1 MNIRLVRLAGTK
13 SVTRCVGRTVMI
25 SLEPVIIVF
34 LIPMMIIFFV
44 FFVFFIIIIIIIISP
59 DSDRLLER
67 AAPCRRPDVSIGVY
81 ILSTRINQ

>member
-44 FFVFFIIIIIIIISP
+44 FFVFFIIIIIISP

>member
-44 FFVFFIIIIIIIISP
+44 FFVFIIIIIIISP
-59 DSDRLLER
+59 TVIAFWNVQHRVDDLT
-67 AAPCRRPDVSIGVY
+67 CR
-81 ILSTRINQ
+81 

>member
-44 FFVFFIIIIIIIISP
+44 FFVFFIIIIIIISP

>member
-44 FFVFFIIIIIIIISP
+44 FFVFFIIIIISP
-59 DSDRLLER
+59 TVIAFWNVQHRVDDLT
-67 AAPCRRPDVSIGVY
+67 CR
-81 ILSTRINQ
+81 

>member
-1 MNIRLVRLAGTK
+1 MNIRLVRLARTK

-44 FFVFFIIIIIIIISP
+44 FFVFFIIIIISP